1 MSESVAPAQ
10 EVGVLSNLSTRGEIV
25 EDGEHLIGGFVLA
38 GEGARRLLIR
48 GLGPGLAEFI
58 PIEELVT
65 DPALAVFYGREKIA
79 ENDDWSFGTASVEIA
94 ELGNSL
100 GAFPLSSGSL
110 DADSLFLGT

>member
-1 MSESVAPAQ
+1 M
-10 EVGVLSNLSTRGEIV
+10 

-65 DPALAVFYGREKIA
+65 DSRLGGILRAGKNCRERRLVFRHGVGG
-79 ENDDWSFGTASVEIA
+79 D
-94 ELGNSL
+94 
-100 GAFPLSSGSL
+100 SGI
-110 DADSLFLGT
+110 G